1 MTILA
6 SFFCPR
12 KRFLVNQLFF
22 NTFVAYLLPNI
33 CIVLYLLSHHDT
45 LAGGALCHVCC
56 ILLIDTTN
64 NSLCVCVCVISGF

>member
-12 KRFLVNQLFF
+12 ERFLVNQLFF

-33 CIVLYLLSHHDT
+33 CIVLYLLSHHDRDGWCT
-45 LAGGALCHVCC
+45 VSC
-56 ILLIDTTN
+56 LLYITD
-64 NSLCVCVCVISGF
+64 